1 MSSPA
6 STARTRPGDVT
17 APFAGVV
24 SVLVREGQRVEVGD
38 VLATIEAMKME
49 AALTAPRAG
58 TVARVALRDAQ
69 AVAGGDLVVV
79 LS

>member
-1 MSSPA
+1 MSPLT
-6 STARTRPGDVT
+6 STERARRGHVT
-17 APFAGVV
+17 APFQGVV
-24 SVLVREGQRVEVGD
+24 SVLVREGQQVGAGE

-49 AALTAPRAG
+49 AAITAPRAG

>member
-1 MSSPA
+1 MSPLA
-6 STARTRPGDVT
+6 STERMRPGHVT
-17 APFAGVV
+17 APFQGVV
-24 SVLVREGQRVEVGD
+24 SVLVREGQRVAAGD

-49 AALTAPRAG
+49 AAITAPRAG

-69 AVAGGDLVVV
+69 TVAGGDLVVV